1 MSTILNLRSASAQRG
16 TRPDWLPPAMPFH
29 APARPRIAHRPTFRW
44 AFRQQVVSDLCILPH
59 TDGHHAMVRTMI
71 ADPSNASGCCWS
83 YLLIEPADLPAL
95 YTAWAADPEGT
106 LCVWFHETDTVRALM
121 RVKPSAPPADL
132 FQAAEAA

>member
-1 MSTILNLRSASAQRG
+1 MSKILDLRAASAQRG
-16 TRPDWLPPAMPFH
+16 TRPDWLRPAVAFRG
-29 APARPRIAHRPTFRW
+29 ARPNHYGRPLWLWKTRI
-44 AFRQQVVSDLCILPH
+44 QVIGDLCILPH
-59 TDGHHAMVRTMI
+59 TDGHHVMVRIMI

-106 LCVWFHETDTVRALM
+106 LCVWFHEADTVRALM